1 MRRVLFLLL
10 SLAWLT
16 CAAQVPKE
24 IEPFRPI
31 PTELR
36 TRLVG
41 LRTADIA
48 EQRRRWGPLAD
59 LAGKVWISFNGFGP
73 ITGGFEAYWVIE
85 GSALQVYHFS
95 CPRDAACL
103 QRTWL
108 ITAVPEDVNAKQP
121 NFSIEFSDRPTGRG
135 FTDDDF
141 YVVFGGFNTA
151 RFRFDPQTGVGGF
164 GTFRYRPATEENL
177 KEYQARGV
185 VLESQR
191 AERVQ
196 QAALAR
202 EQAAQA
208 QAKADAARQEAATA
222 SALRQKQEEAQRAA
236 ARAEA
241 DAQAQAKSKA
251 DAEARRLAAEQWTA
265 QRQALSARLPTI
277 GAGETRTPV
286 LPATGNATGIHY
298 LRHDK
303 PGKLRV
309 EAVSSSFAPLVAV
322 YEVDKPQPVAT
333 GDAAVGAPARLSLP
347 VAADTRHYV
356 IAVHPVDGKRGAYA
370 LKVEQD

>member
-1 MRRVLFLLL
+1 MRRTLFLLL
-10 SLAWLT
+10 FLASLT
-16 CAAQVPKE
+16 CAAQVPKAV
-24 IEPFRPI
+24 EPFRPI

-36 TRLVG
+36 TRLEG

-73 ITGGFEAYWVIE
+73 VTGGFEAYWVIE

-95 CPRDAACL
+95 CPRDEACL

-108 ITAVPEDVNAKQP
+108 ITAVPEDIHSKQP
-121 NFSIEFSDRPTGRG
+121 NFSIEFSDRPTGKG

-208 QAKADAARQEAATA
+208 QAKADAARKEAAAAAT
-222 SALRQKQEEAQRAA
+222 LKQQQEEAQRAA
-236 ARAEA
+236 VRAEA
-241 DAQAQAKSKA
+241 DARAQAKSKA
-251 DAEARRLAAEQWTA
+251 DADARRSAAEQWTA
-265 QRQALSARLPTI
+265 QRQALAARFPTI
-277 GAGETRTPV
+277 AAGETRTPV
-286 LPATGNATGIHY
+286 IAAGGNGTSIHY
-298 LRHDK
+298 LRHDR

-333 GDAAVGAPARLSLP
+333 ADAAAGAPARLSLP
-347 VAADTRHYV
+347 VTADTRHYV
-356 IAVHPVDGKRGAYA
+356 IAVQPVDGKRGAYA

>member
-1 MRRVLFLLL
+1 MLTPGLWDGRIVPMRRLIFLALFLA
-10 SLAWLT
+10 SLA
-16 CAAQVPKE
+16 CAAQVPTQV
-24 IEPFRPI
+24 EPFRPI
-31 PTELR
+31 PAELR
-36 TRLVG
+36 TRLEG
-41 LRTADIA
+41 LRTPDLA

-73 ITGGFEAYWVIE
+73 ATGGFEAYWVIE

-108 ITAVPEDVNAKQP
+108 ITAVPEDIHSKQP

-135 FTDDDF
+135 FTDEDF
-141 YVVFGGFNTA
+141 YVVFSGFNTA

-208 QAKADAARQEAATA
+208 QAKADAARQEAAA
-222 SALRQKQEEAQRAA
+222 AAAQRQKQEEDQRAT
-236 ARAEA
+236 
-241 DAQAQAKSKA
+241 AKRMA
-251 DAEARRLAAEQWTA
+251 TEQWTA
-265 QRQALSARLPTI
+265 QRQALAARFPTI
-277 GAGETRTPV
+277 AAGETRTPV
-286 LPATGNATGIHY
+286 IAAGGNGTSIHY

-309 EAVSSSFAPLVAV
+309 EAVSSSFAPLVGV
-322 YEVDKPQPVAT
+322 YEIDKPQPLAT
-333 GDAAVGAPARLSLP
+333 ADAASGAPARVSVP

-356 IAVHPVDGKRGAYA
+356 IAVQPLDGKRGAYA